1 MQNPKISVIT
11 VVKNNKKDIERN
23 INSVL
28 NQTYKNYEHIII
40 DGKSNDG
47 TLEIIK
53 KYQNKIS
60 HWISQKDNGLYDA
73 MNKGLDLATGD
84 IIGIL
89 NSDDIY
95 YDNALEYVKQY
106 FEKYDDIDFL
116 YGTVIKYKKLSGY
129 NPKKIYWSFGF
140 YTSHSVGF
148 FIKNESQKKLGKYN
162 LKYKYSADYDLF
174 YRMILKHKMKGVATK
189 EDEIFGKFFQG
200 GLSSKIKYIDYLN
213 ENTKIRLDNGQNK
226 FVVYIIYVIR
236 LIKNFK
242 KIAKDHLKINNV

>member
-40 DGKSNDG
+40 DGKSDDG
-47 TLEIIK
+47 TLDIIK

-60 HWISQKDNGLYDA
+60 YWVSQKDDGLYDA
-73 MNKGLDLATGD
+73 MNKGLDLAKGD

-95 YDNALEYVKQY
+95 YEKALEYVKQY
-106 FEKYDDIDFL
+106 FEKYENIDFL
-116 YGTVIKYKKLSGY
+116 YGTVIKYKKLCGY

-148 FIKNESQKKLGKYN
+148 FIKNKSQKK
-162 LKYKYSADYDLF
+162 
-174 YRMILKHKMKGVATK
+174 
-189 EDEIFGKFFQG
+189 
-200 GLSSKIKYIDYLN
+200 
-213 ENTKIRLDNGQNK
+213 
-226 FVVYIIYVIR
+226 
-236 LIKNFK
+236 
-242 KIAKDHLKINNV
+242 

>member
-40 DGKSNDG
+40 DGKSEDG
-47 TLEIIK
+47 TLEVIR

-60 HWISQKDNGLYDA
+60 YWISQKDDGLYDA
-73 MNKGLDLATGD
+73 MNKGLDLAKGD

-95 YDNALEYVKQY
+95 YENALEYVKQY
-106 FEKYDDIDFL
+106 FEKYEDIDFL

-129 NPKKIYWSFGF
+129 NPKKNILVFWFLHISF
-140 YTSHSVGF
+140 SWF
-148 FIKNESQKKLGKYN
+148 FHKK
-162 LKYKYSADYDLF
+162 
-174 YRMILKHKMKGVATK
+174 
-189 EDEIFGKFFQG
+189 
-200 GLSSKIKYIDYLN
+200 
-213 ENTKIRLDNGQNK
+213 
-226 FVVYIIYVIR
+226 
-236 LIKNFK
+236 
-242 KIAKDHLKINNV
+242 